1 MEPRLRQLIDEL
13 GLKRTSIHSRTA
25 DLASWYA
32 TAALLMVTSRLES
45 FSLVVAEAMLSG
57 VVPIAYASDG
67 PSFILEDFP
76 EQLVPIGDLDALS
89 SRLRGL
95 ADHADLEPLRE
106 KLRENAASRF
116 SPERIAEQ
124 WRELLG

>member
-1 MEPRLRQLIDEL
+1 
-13 GLKRTSIHSRTA
+13 
-25 DLASWYA
+25 
-32 TAALLMVTSRLES
+32 
-45 FSLVVAEAMLSG
+45 MLSG

-76 EQLVPIGDLDALS
+76 EQLVPIGDLDGLS
-89 SRLRGL
+89 SRLRGF
-95 ADHADLEPLRE
+95 ADYADLDPLRE

-116 SPERIAEQ
+116 SPERIAEE